1 MDSLI
6 KILGRLIDN
15 KEYCD
20 EEVKQMTGQRKSEQI
35 QKYPVTRARKFEHMV
50 QFTTLLKAQ
59 TVKLILLIAVIPSS
73 TMYLHVEQISDNSRR
88 AFKVQDF
95 F

>member
-1 MDSLI
+1 
-6 KILGRLIDN
+6 
-15 KEYCD
+15 
-20 EEVKQMTGQRKSEQI
+20 
-35 QKYPVTRARKFEHMV
+35 MV

-59 TVKLILLIAVIPSS
+59 TVKLILLIAEIPSS

-95 F
+95 FNSCPRDLVDIIVSPNLFKKKLKQYFCLSY